1 MTETNTTQ
9 TFTECIFY
17 VADIKILH
25 MNKNS
30 MTIELN
36 DTVYLI
42 TRRLFNQFIRAEKT
56 MKFWI
61 VEKEYLGST
70 QKWLALPSIF

>member
-9 TFTECIFY
+9 TFSECIFH
-17 VADIKILH
+17 VEDIKILH

-36 DTVYLI
+36 GKVY
-42 TRRLFNQFIRAEKT
+42 N
-56 MKFWI
+56 
-61 VEKEYLGST
+61 
-70 QKWLALPSIF
+70 P